1 MWFSHLFFPADFGGD
16 GASLSNKGLRVL
28 RASPEQACTSLDGAA
43 SGAYV
48 NSILLVKRGSCY
60 FSEKLRAG
68 AEAGVAAVVII
79 NDK

>member
-1 MWFSHLFFPADFGGD
+1 M
-16 GASLSNKGLRVL
+16 

-43 SGAYV
+43 SGAYA

-68 AEAGVAAVVII
+68 AEAGVAALVII